1 MGIEN
6 PSDVKNRLED
16 GDVSIEGIFD
26 SLGRI
31 QSANFVNEDGLF
43 DVILFSRKPSA
54 REFRKWITSEV
65 LPALKLESG
74 VTPMVFNHAEF
85 GEMRMLGD
93 WDQPEFCLA
102 DVCRSL
108 ELRVDGVVAR
118 LSKDPSSTGVLS
130 KHSVQTAGGIQQMYF
145 VNEEGLYDV
154 VLDSRKP
161 SAKKFRKWITSEVL
175 PSLRKTGSY
184 TMPGKEE
191 KEEKEEKSNIFF
203 VNTGSSEFSSET
215 SAMWIDEKKGEN
227 LIRLAKMLG
236 TKDLS
241 DSQKYVLEK
250 AFWYLT
256 GDNLPK

>member
-1 MGIEN
+1 
-6 PSDVKNRLED
+6 
-16 GDVSIEGIFD
+16 
-26 SLGRI
+26 
-31 QSANFVNEDGLF
+31 
-43 DVILFSRKPSA
+43 
-54 REFRKWITSEV
+54 
-65 LPALKLESG
+65 
-74 VTPMVFNHAEF
+74 
-85 GEMRMLGD
+85 
-93 WDQPEFCLA
+93 
-102 DVCRSL
+102 
-108 ELRVDGVVAR
+108 
-118 LSKDPSSTGVLS
+118 
-130 KHSVQTAGGIQQMYF
+130 MYF